1 MTSQPNV
8 VFILCD
14 NVGLGCLDRIAG
26 PFRALSRRSMR
37 SL

>member
-1 MTSQPNV
+1 MATQPNV

-14 NVGLGCLDRIAG
+14 NVGWVDFGAIDK
-26 PFRALSRRSMR
+26 LSRRSMR